1 MFVRRELSEA
11 DRLRKKIRVL
21 KGKSTADKFKHLM
34 QEVIHKLDEIEAFDR
49 YFDPSLKALYHRV
62 KEDHQDLLQTTSD
75 EKVLTSLVM
84 CEEDVDQLLDDMTHT
99 TAQGTYDKRL
109 ENILKFLKDFQNVAY
124 ERNIVFYEDSGSKF
138 NDQLAGIAKDIQ
150 YKLSKMTYQ
159 IRQLSDEIKTL
170 ETENIKLVQ
179 SLESIS
185 KASYEYKDVT
195 HRVQDYHT
203 QIENNE
209 NSIKII
215 RSTMNGFRMIASLF
229 QQLSLLD
236 EYIHYLKD
244 DGYIRK
250 LVKRLYKKPQ
260 ELDLLDNTADLVQ
273 AVNNI
278 KEEILEVESVVKPAK
293 KMIFDDLADDA
304 DASIIEK
311 YKAMAK

>member
-1 MFVRRELSEA
+1 MFVKREASEA
-11 DRLRKKIRVL
+11 DRLRKKIRIL
-21 KGKSTADKFKHLM
+21 KGKTVGDKFTALM
-34 QEVIHKLDEIEAFDR
+34 EEVLKKLDQIERFDR
-49 YFDPSLKALYHRV
+49 YFDRSLSDLYKRV

-75 EKVLTSLVM
+75 EKVLTSLVL

-109 ENILKFLKDFQNVAY
+109 ENILTFLKDFQNVAY
-124 ERNIVFYEDSGSKF
+124 ERNIVFYDTTGSKF
-138 NDQLAGIAKDIQ
+138 VDQLSGIAKDIQ

-159 IRQLSDEIKTL
+159 IRQMTDEIATL
-170 ETENIKLVQ
+170 EKENIQLVQ
-179 SLESIS
+179 SLDSIS
-185 KASYEYKDVT
+185 KESYQYKDVT
-195 HRVQDYHT
+195 HRVQDFHS

-215 RSTMNGFRMIASLF
+215 RSTMNGFRMISSLF
-229 QQLSLLD
+229 QQLSMLD
-236 EYIHYLKD
+236 EYTHYLKE

-250 LVKRLYKKPQ
+250 LVKRLYRKPQ

-278 KEEILEVESVVKPAK
+278 KEEIMEVESVVKPAK

-304 DASIIEK
+304 EDSVIEK